1 MISTKVQRK
10 TLFSPTTR
18 WRRSRAI
25 SWRRGRRTMFFQYC
39 IIGPKLG
46 HINSWLSANLLS
58 LKGPSSVDSWCSSY
72 LPITVAISASQCC
85 AWMLSTQRQTKKQ
98 STQFQPYSGAPPQVW
113 VLVIL
118 HLKLEKSQKCIS
130 LTIFLHICNHPILGA
145 SCNNPLPG

>member
-10 TLFSPTTR
+10 TLFSPITR

-25 SWRRGRRTMFFQYC
+25 SWRRGMRTMFFQYC

-72 LPITVAISASQCC
+72 LPITVAISASQCF

-98 STQFQPYSGAPPQVW
+98 STQFQPYSGAPQFGFLW
-113 VLVIL
+113 SSIWSW
-118 HLKLEKSQKCIS
+118 EKSQKCLS